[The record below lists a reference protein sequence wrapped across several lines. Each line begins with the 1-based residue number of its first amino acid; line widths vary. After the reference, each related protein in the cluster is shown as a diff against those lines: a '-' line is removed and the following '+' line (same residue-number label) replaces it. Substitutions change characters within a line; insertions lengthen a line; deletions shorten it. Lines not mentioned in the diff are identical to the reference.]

1 MTEKMSK
8 KRIIIALLAGAL
20 VWAGC
25 QLVEVESIS
34 DITPRKQT
42 GQTDSVWTLTIRA
55 EKVDSPRTKG
65 LAIDG
70 TDESSTTVLKS
81 VWLKEEEV
89 YVYLGDKQ
97 IGTLTVAVDKTDPYP
112 HQATLSGTVT
122 TAGITPGSTRLTL
135 LTPYTRDQWTYVG
148 QVGLLLVNDGGL
160 SGLGN
165 SIAARYHMAQ
175 AQDVLV
181 TEVSDGNLTTE
192 KAVFENQQSI
202 YRLNFRFQKGEL
214 KTSITARVVT
224 ITAGNGGLWKGWNM
238 GTGPIT
244 VNLLNPTAD
253 PFFVALRNEDT
264 LNEED
269 LHFEVIATDGVTY
282 LGSKT
287 IPAQYKP
294 NGTFVSAKNTT
305 LTSRL
310 GVAEIS
316 SGSVSEA
323 L

>member
-1 MTEKMSK
+1 M
-8 KRIIIALLAGAL
+8 
-20 VWAGC
+20 
-25 QLVEVESIS
+25 
-34 DITPRKQT
+34 
-42 GQTDSVWTLTIRA
+42 
-55 EKVDSPRTKG
+55 
-65 LAIDG
+65 
-70 TDESSTTVLKS
+70 
-81 VWLKEEEV
+81 

-122 TAGITPGSTRLTL
+122 TADITPGSTRLTL

-148 QVGLLLVNDGGL
+148 QAGLLLVNDGGP
-160 SGLGN
+160 SGLVN

-214 KTSITARVVT
+214 KTPITARVVT

-253 PFFVALRNEDT
+253 PFFVALRN
-264 LNEED
+264 
-269 LHFEVIATDGVTY
+269 
-282 LGSKT
+282 
-287 IPAQYKP
+287 
-294 NGTFVSAKNTT
+294 
-305 LTSRL
+305 
-310 GVAEIS
+310 
-316 SGSVSEA
+316 
-323 L
+323 

>member
-20 VWAGC
+20 AWAGC
-25 QLVEVESIS
+25 QPVEVESIS

-70 TDESSTTVLKS
+70 TDESSTTALKS
-81 VWLKEEEV
+81 VWLKEEKV

-122 TAGITPGSTRLTL
+122 TAEITPGNTRLTL

-148 QVGLLLVNDGGL
+148 QAGLLLVNDGGP
-160 SGLGN
+160 SGLVN

-192 KAVFENQQSI
+192 KAIFENQQSI

-214 KTSITARVVT
+214 KIPITAQAVT
-224 ITAGNGGLWKGWNM
+224 ITARNGGLWKGWNM

-264 LNEED
+264 SNEED

>member
-8 KRIIIALLAGAL
+8 KRSIIALLAGAL

-25 QLVEVESIS
+25 QPVEVESIS

-81 VWLKEEEV
+81 VWLKEEKV

-122 TAGITPGSTRLTL
+122 TAEITPGNTRLTL

-148 QVGLLLVNDGGL
+148 QAGLLLVNDGGL
-160 SGLGN
+160 SGLVN

-192 KAVFENQQSI
+192 KAIFENQQSI

-214 KTSITARVVT
+214 KTPITARAVT

-264 LNEED
+264 SNEED

>member
-25 QLVEVESIS
+25 QPVEVESIS

-81 VWLKEEEV
+81 VWLKEEKV

-122 TAGITPGSTRLTL
+122 TADITPGSTRLTL

-148 QVGLLLVNDGGL
+148 QAGLLLVNDGGP
-160 SGLGN
+160 SGLVN

-192 KAVFENQQSI
+192 KAIFENQQSI

-214 KTSITARVVT
+214 KTPITARVVT
-224 ITAGNGGLWKGWNM
+224 ITAENGGLWKGWNM

-282 LGSKT
+282 LGSKI

>member
-1 MTEKMSK
+1 MSK

-25 QLVEVESIS
+25 QPVEVESIS

-81 VWLKEEEV
+81 VWLKEEKV

-97 IGTLTVAVDKTDPYP
+97 IGTLTVAVDKTDPFP

-122 TAGITPGSTRLTL
+122 TADITPGSTRLTL

-148 QVGLLLVNDGGL
+148 QGGMLLVNDGGS
-160 SGLGN
+160 SGLVN

-192 KAVFENQQSI
+192 KAIFENQQSI
-202 YRLNFRFQKGEL
+202 YRINFRFQKGEL
-214 KTSITARVVT
+214 KIPITARAVT
-224 ITAGNGGLWKGWNM
+224 ITARNGGLWKGWNM

-264 LNEED
+264 SNEED

>member
-55 EKVDSPRTKG
+55 EKIDSPRTKG

-122 TAGITPGSTRLTL
+122 TADITPGSTRLTL

-148 QVGLLLVNDGGL
+148 QAGLLLVNDGGL
-160 SGLGN
+160 SGLRN

-214 KTSITARVVT
+214 KTPITARVVT

-264 LNEED
+264 SNEED

-287 IPAQYKP
+287 IPALYKP

>member
-25 QLVEVESIS
+25 QTVEVESIS

-65 LAIDG
+65 LVIDG

-81 VWLKEEEV
+81 VWLKEEKV

-122 TAGITPGSTRLTL
+122 TADITPGSTRLTL

-148 QVGLLLVNDGGL
+148 QGGMLLVNDGGL
-160 SGLGN
+160 SGLFN

-192 KAVFENQQSI
+192 KAIFENQQSI

-214 KTSITARVVT
+214 KTPITARVVT
-224 ITAGNGGLWKGWNM
+224 ITAENGGLWKGWNM

-264 LNEED
+264 SNEED

-305 LTSRL
+305 LTRRL

>member
-25 QLVEVESIS
+25 QPVEVESIS

-81 VWLKEEEV
+81 VWLKEEKV

-97 IGTLTVAVDKTDPYP
+97 IGTLTVAVDKTDPFP

-122 TAGITPGSTRLTL
+122 TADITPGSTRLTL

-148 QVGLLLVNDGGL
+148 QGGMLLVNDGGS
-160 SGLGN
+160 SGLVN

-192 KAVFENQQSI
+192 KAIFENQQSI
-202 YRLNFRFQKGEL
+202 YRINFRFQKGEL
-214 KTSITARVVT
+214 KIPITARAVT
-224 ITAGNGGLWKGWNM
+224 ITARNGGLWKGWNM

-264 LNEED
+264 SNEED